1 MLRREPFTPL
11 RLETRLLGDFFV
23 EFLLH
28 LSGPTHATARRGNL
42 SVDTMEPENTENNTR
57 YASDGAQQRFL
68 DFDAVHFREPVLE
81 S

>member
-1 MLRREPFTPL
+1 
-11 RLETRLLGDFFV
+11 
-23 EFLLH
+23 
-28 LSGPTHATARRGNL
+28 
-42 SVDTMEPENTENNTR
+42 MEPENTENNTR